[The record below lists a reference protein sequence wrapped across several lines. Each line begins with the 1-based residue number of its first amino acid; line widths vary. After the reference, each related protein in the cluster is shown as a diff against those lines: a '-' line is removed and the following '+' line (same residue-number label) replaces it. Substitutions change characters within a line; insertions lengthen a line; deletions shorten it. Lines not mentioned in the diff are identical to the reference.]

1 MSAIHE
7 LTLLLFVPLNL
18 TLGLLACGLIGWWYV
33 WPHVRD
39 LSAREALIPLM
50 LPHCFRYV
58 GLTFLVNGV
67 THVPIDPRFSDPTAY
82 GDFLTCLLAL
92 ASVLSL
98 RAKTSFA
105 IPLVWATN
113 VVGLADL
120 INAFPVGLKLLSP
133 GDFGAVI
140 YIVLVFV
147 PVLLVSHFMMIGKL
161 LRKAPQSAR
170 A

>member
-1 MSAIHE
+1 MTAIHE

-18 TLGLLACGLIGWWYV
+18 TLGLLACGLIGLWYV

-39 LSAREALIPLM
+39 LTARDALIPLM
-50 LPHCFRYV
+50 FPHCFRYV

-82 GDFLTCLLAL
+82 GDLLTCVLAL
-92 ASVLSL
+92 ISVLSL
-98 RAKTSFA
+98 RANTSLA

-120 INAFPVGLKLLSP
+120 INAFPAGLKLVAP

-140 YIVLVFV
+140 FIVLIFV
-147 PVLLVSHFMMIGKL
+147 PILLVSHFMIIAKL
-161 LRKAPQSAR
+161 LRKAPAR

>member
-1 MSAIHE
+1 MNAIHE
-7 LTLLLFVPLNL
+7 LTLLLFVPINL
-18 TLGLLACGLIGWWYV
+18 VLGLLACGLIGWWYV
-33 WPHVRD
+33 WPNVRS
-39 LSAREALIPLM
+39 LSPRDALIPLM

-82 GDFLTCLLAL
+82 GDLLTCVLAL
-92 ASVLSL
+92 ISIVSL
-98 RAKTSFA
+98 RANASLA
-105 IPLVWATN
+105 IPFVWATN

-140 YIVLVFV
+140 FIVVVFV
-147 PVLLVSHFMMIGKL
+147 PILLVSHFMMIAKL
-161 LRKAPQSAR
+161 LRKVPQSAR
-170 A
+170 G